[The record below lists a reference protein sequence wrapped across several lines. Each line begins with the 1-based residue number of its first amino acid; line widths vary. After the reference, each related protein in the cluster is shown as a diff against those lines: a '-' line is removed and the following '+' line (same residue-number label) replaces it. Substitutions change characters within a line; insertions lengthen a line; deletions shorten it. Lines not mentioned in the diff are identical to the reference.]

1 MNNDFEFFLQF
12 FWHLIFT
19 ACACIGGGAF
29 SFWWASNHI
38 ELFMFQLL
46 VSIQPYR
53 IVYVL
58 KLSVLFL
65 HLLFSG
71 CSLQCCCCFYV
82 NTTELTLAQVLTHK
96 CFPFKNRNTFVTS
109 TFWSCCTIFITNA
122 ATYIE
127 QFVIGV
133 KNLYKFYRL
142 FSLIEAWLFLM
153 HSSLIVLL

>member
-65 HLLFSG
+65 HPLFSG
-71 CSLQCCCCFYV
+71 CSLRCCCCFYV

-96 CFPFKNRNTFVTS
+96 FFHSRTGIRWS
-109 TFWSCCTIFITNA
+109 HLHSDLWSCCTIFITTA

-127 QFVIGV
+127 QIVIGV
-133 KNLYKFYRL
+133 KYFYKTYTDY
-142 FSLIEAWLFLM
+142 SLWWKLDYFWCTR
-153 HSSLIVLL
+153 H